1 MGVNVNFGALEKSI
15 WILEKSWKFVSEKGY
30 RNPEQWWL
38 MTTWNKQ
45 SDICT
50 ILETCHS
57 QFVGEVT
64 KKKLPRALPVY
75 KFVFKLPWFLLEDF
89 LGGIIIML
97 LKFTRLLCSPDI
109 LWNHASWSQ
118 KGSKLKE
125 EILRSN
131 VYIILHLCLT
141 LLLWKFRSH
150 VCSPEIFATSTCCS
164 LSFRYW
170 WLTSVLEFLRPFFW
184 VTVQPM
190 VAQTQRS
197 CLTLNLWVPP

>member
-1 MGVNVNFGALEKSI
+1 MWILEPPEKSI
-15 WILEKSWKFVSEKGY
+15 WTLEKSWKFVSEKGY

-89 LGGIIIML
+89 LGGVIIML
-97 LKFTRLLCSPDI
+97 LKIRLLCSPDI

-125 EILRSN
+125 EILRSTC
-131 VYIILHLCLT
+131 LHH
-141 LLLWKFRSH
+141 S
-150 VCSPEIFATSTCCS
+150 
-164 LSFRYW
+164 
-170 WLTSVLEFLRPFFW
+170 TSVLNSLVVEVSESRLFSRNFLQLALVVVCPSA
-184 VTVQPM
+184 TGG
-190 VAQTQRS
+190 
-197 CLTLNLWVPP
+197 